1 MDATD
6 LLVDAG
12 RWRMASLA
20 IEHDGSVTM
29 SVVPSSNT
37 CVCPICGTPSRRRHS
52 SYRRTAM
59 DLPWRKATVRLR
71 VWARR
76 FFCDQPGC
84 GRRIFAERFTRLL
97 PRYGRR
103 TTDVTN
109 LLLAFAQ
116 RAGGEAGARLA
127 RAAGVPTSPHTL
139 RRLLRRCELALYSAP
154 TELGV
159 DEFALHRRPLGYGL
173 LLVDLAVRRPVDVLA
188 DDEPGTLATWLR
200 THPGAKVIAR
210 DRGHRVREGVSLG
223 APCATQIADRFHL
236 LRNVVDALDELQ
248 SQRRAA
254 GSAAF
259 GHGVRAPPPPTPD
272 PPPLPDPTLLEPKPS
287 ERLRSFRA
295 GPDQWERA
303 RALRAQGW
311 TIQAIGRAVS
321 LSPKSVRRLL
331 RRDAPPPQEYVQH
344 RRVPRLVE
352 PFLPYLLQRW
362 ADGCHNGRQLTREI
376 EQLGYQGKGSAVRL
390 MVARW
395 RAPKVRGQARRRLL
409 TRHVPWL
416 LLRAPE
422 LLKEDERSD
431 LERVLAADQLLAA
444 GYTLVQRFRAAL
456 HDLDV
461 NAFTQ
466 WLVDAAASELKPF
479 ARLAAG
485 MTDDLEAITNPFRYP
500 WSTGPVEGHINRVKL
515 IKRAGYGRARL
526 PLLRARILGPN

>member
-1 MDATD
+1 VNAAE
-6 LLVDAG
+6 LLGESD
-12 RWRMASLA
+12 RWRMASLVVEA
-20 IEHDGSVTM
+20 DGSVTM
-29 SVVPSSNT
+29 SVVPNSHSAT
-37 CVCPICGTPSRRRHS
+37 CPCCGTPSERRHS
-52 SYRRTAM
+52 WYRRTAM

-71 VWARR
+71 IWARR
-76 FFCDQPGC
+76 FFCTEPRC
-84 GRRIFAERFTRLL
+84 ERKIFAEHFANLL

-103 TTDVTN
+103 TDDVTR
-109 LLLAFAQ
+109 LLVAIAQ

-139 RRLLRRCELALYSAP
+139 RRLLQRREFLLDWAP

-173 LLVDLAVRRPVDVLA
+173 LLVDLAIRRPVDVLA
-188 DDEPGTLATWLR
+188 DDEPATLASWLR

-223 APCATQIADRFHL
+223 APGATQIADRFHL
-236 LRNVVDALDELQ
+236 LRNVGNALDELQ
-248 SQRRAA
+248 RQRRAA

-259 GHGVRAPPPPTPD
+259 GHGVRAPPPPAPD
-272 PPPLPDPTLLEPKPS
+272 PPPLPDPTLLGSKPG

-303 RALRAQGW
+303 RALRGQRW

-331 RRDAPPPQEYVQH
+331 RRDTPPPQEYVQL
-344 RRVPRLVE
+344 RRVPRLVQ

-362 ADGCHNGRQLTREI
+362 ADGCQNGRQLTREI
-376 EQLGYQGKGSAVRL
+376 EQLGYLGKGSAVRI
-390 MVARW
+390 MIARW
-395 RAPKVRGQARRRLL
+395 RPPKTRGQARRRLL

-422 LLKEDERSD
+422 LLKDDERID
-431 LERVLAADQLLAA
+431 LERVLAADRLLAD
-444 GYTLVQRFRAAL
+444 GYALVQRFRAAL

-461 NAFTQ
+461 NAFKQ

-485 MTDDLEAITNPFRYP
+485 MTDDLEAITNAFRYP
-500 WSTGPVEGHINRVKL
+500 WSTGPVEGHINRVKF
-515 IKRAGYGRARL
+515 IKRAGYGRAKL
-526 PLLRARILGPN
+526 LLLRARILGPN